1 MQTLCER
8 PDLSVIVPC
17 YNLERFITPL
27 LDSLK
32 EQDLGDYKVEFIFV
46 DNCCTDRTAQIIKD
60 SGLECRLI
68 NCNIQGCGAARNA
81 GMEVASGKFIW
92 FMDGDDY
99 LLSDTAIKQVLDK
112 AIGEDLNILRIPFES
127 DRFTYLYFSMVWQ
140 YCFKKS
146 YIDEFRFPN
155 IQPAEDDAFMQM
167 VLKKAKLNEL
177 SYLNLPRIDKP
188 LYFYNYL
195 REGSNMYRH
204 HILGERNIK
213 LPQCKL

>member
-8 PDLSVIVPC
+8 PNISVIVPC
-17 YNLERFITPL
+17 YNLEKWITPL
-27 LDSLK
+27 LECLK
-32 EQDLGDYKVEFIFV
+32 AQDLGGYTAEYIFV
-46 DNCCTDRTAQIIKD
+46 INCCTDDTEGVIRR
-60 SGLECRLI
+60 SGLECSIVYCGL
-68 NCNIQGCGAARNA
+68 QGCGAARNV
-81 GMEVASGKFIW
+81 GFEIASGEYIW

-112 AIGEDLNILRIPFES
+112 AYAENLNILRIPFES
-127 DRFTYLYFSMVWQ
+127 DRFNYLYFSMVWQ

-155 IQPAEDDAFMQM
+155 IQPAEDDAYMQM
-167 VLKKAKLNEL
+167 VLKKAHLNEL
-177 SYLNLPRIDKP
+177 SYLNLPRMDRP

-213 LPQCKL
+213 LPQGKL